1 MPPSL
6 LLVMNSILV
15 FLQRLKIYCLLMTD
29 ISESLLIYDTKK
41 RASPLFTQV
50 MSLMR
55 ELLLILIREAMTGN
69 ISAKK

>member
-6 LLVMNSILV
+6 LLVMSSILV